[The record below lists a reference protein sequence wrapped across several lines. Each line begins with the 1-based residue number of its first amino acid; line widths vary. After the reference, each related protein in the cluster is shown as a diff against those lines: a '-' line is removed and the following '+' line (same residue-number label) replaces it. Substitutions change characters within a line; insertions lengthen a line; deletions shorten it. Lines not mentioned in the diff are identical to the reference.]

1 MGNKRIWP
9 SAMILPTQSFIAWFL
24 AALEPDETR
33 VKFFRAK
40 ACHWQSHWHS
50 RKRTDFYLGSKNFL
64 KLHLNLFFGRH
75 MQACHQRTACRSS
88 LCSST
93 LSDPGTKHTGR
104 LSSKCLTELSHGPSL
119 WVLDI
124 GVALHK
130 PSHTSEPPTHLQSLG
145 GGQVYLCTCWLTP
158 DSSINLQPRAVPQLR
173 SLNGKSISLAD

>member
-88 LCSST
+88 FCSST
-93 LSDPGTKHTGR
+93 LSDPGTKHTDR

-119 WVLDI
+119 WVLDSR
-124 GVALHK
+124 VALHK

-145 GGQVYLCTCWLTP
+145 GGQVYLCTCWLHN
-158 DSSINLQPRAVPQLR
+158 SVA
-173 SLNGKSISLAD
+173 